1 MDLFLEQRVRDLFAT
16 AQQQLASEAYQAAR
30 GTYRAA
36 LDDVEGAL
44 ALDPSNPTAARLRQ
58 ELIEAIARVP
68 APASAPPEAP
78 MVERVQGPLPAVRGG
93 YLPGPEVLSILDPTP
108 RPEEPDYW
116 KGVAAVLVA
125 LELVVAVVV
134 ISFYTTRHHHM
145 DNTPLE
151 QRAKYA
157 VLPASAP
164 AVAEPENGD
173 DTIYWTEPG
182 LTLPLLLHK
191 SEPEAKAD
199 GTVVL
204 AAVIDPTGTPI
215 NMQVR
220 RGLTPDLNV
229 QAIRAVEKW
238 RFRPGSK
245 DGKPVP
251 VVATLEVSFRRP

>member
-1 MDLFLEQRVRDLFAT
+1 MDLFLEQCVRDLVAT
-16 AQQQLASEAYQAAR
+16 AQQQLASEAYTAAR
-30 GTYRAA
+30 GTYRIA
-36 LDDVEGAL
+36 LDEVEGAL
-44 ALDPSNPTAARLRQ
+44 ALDPSNPTAALLRQ
-58 ELIEAIARVP
+58 QLIEAMAQVP
-68 APASAPPEAP
+68 APGGHPAEPPAFERGDILFAP
-78 MVERVQGPLPAVRGG
+78 MPGG
-93 YLPGPEVLSILDPTP
+93 YHPDSGMLSILDTTP
-108 RPEEPDYW
+108 RPEKPDYW
-116 KGVAAVLVA
+116 KAAAAALIVLQLA
-125 LELVVAVVV
+125 VAVRVV
-134 ISFYTTRHHHM
+134 SYYGSRHEPM

-157 VLPASAP
+157 LQPASAP
-164 AVAEPENGD
+164 AITEPENVD

-191 SEPEAKAD
+191 SEPVANAQ

-204 AAVIDPTGTPI
+204 VAVIDPTGTPI

-229 QAIRAVEKW
+229 LAIQAVEKW

-251 VVATLEVSFRRP
+251 VVAQLEVRFHP